1 MLQQLAADFRG
12 SSGDPERLVDV
23 SPVHE
28 QEINV
33 AGSIGDYHPNMI
45 EGFRKYLLGLYGS
58 VENINKRFGTDF
70 ASEEE
75 IDAPRYDP
83 ESANVQESR
92 GEWDVYGQSDYFTQ
106 WSLYTRNIVNKR
118 ILEAY
123 REALLA
129 GFPPEAINAHQI
141 PEGDAVSGF
150 LGEADTRISPTD
162 VVSIC
167 GTAYGGTRYGYF
179 CSDLNNFIELAYGAG
194 HNNITL
200 GEYSSLASGWKDAY
214 TQLKYLFDHGVKFT
228 HIIVPYDTK
237 DMMYSMVKEAE
248 EGAIDQL
255 QQDNQPRSSATGG
268 TGASE
273 PVRRGEASYNIVQL
287 GDADKNGLLKS
298 VKQDGTWDFQ

>member
-1 MLQQLAADFRG
+1 M
-12 SSGDPERLVDV
+12 DV

-129 GFPPEAINAHQI
+129 GFPPG
-141 PEGDAVSGF
+141 GD
-150 LGEADTRISPTD
+150 
-162 VVSIC
+162 
-167 GTAYGGTRYGYF
+167 
-179 CSDLNNFIELAYGAG
+179 
-194 HNNITL
+194 
-200 GEYSSLASGWKDAY
+200 
-214 TQLKYLFDHGVKFT
+214 
-228 HIIVPYDTK
+228 
-237 DMMYSMVKEAE
+237 
-248 EGAIDQL
+248 
-255 QQDNQPRSSATGG
+255 
-268 TGASE
+268 
-273 PVRRGEASYNIVQL
+273 
-287 GDADKNGLLKS
+287 
-298 VKQDGTWDFQ
+298 